1 MKKLDHI
8 GIAVKALDEAITTY
22 ENMGFVLEKI
32 EEVPEQKVRTAFF
45 KVGETH
51 IELLEATDESSPIAK
66 FLEKRGPG
74 IHHIAMEVEDLDAAV
89 ENNQAAG
96 IRMTQDKPS
105 IGAGGH
111 RISFVHPKSTGG
123 VLMELC
129 EHHDLKSS

>member
-1 MKKLDHI
+1 MKKVDHI
-8 GIAVKALDEAITTY
+8 GIAVTELQEAIATY

-51 IELLEATDESSPIAK
+51 IELLEAMDETSPIAK
-66 FLEKRGPG
+66 FLAKRGPG
-74 IHHIAMEVEDLDAAV
+74 IHHIAMEVENLDDAMAKNK
-89 ENNQAAG
+89 EAG

-105 IGAGGH
+105 LGAGGH
-111 RISFVHPKSTGG
+111 RINFVHPKSTGG

-129 EHHDLKSS
+129 DHHPLSSE